1 MQEHPETATGTATA
15 TGIATDTSVAT
26 ESAISNATASAAG
39 DATASSN
46 DSSTG
51 NSTAS
56 SNGSATGAA
65 TAAAPRTA
73 SLELVKELPR
83 GSVGVVHQARNPQQN
98 RSVALRKFEVPE
110 WLDDGKELIQKILAE
125 AKAASALD
133 HPNIAKLYTCGY
145 KDFTLF
151 MTADFIEGQTL
162 RELMTKRQPEMSEVL
177 QMSKQL
183 LVALDYAHS
192 KGVCHH
198 FLNPSNIKILPD
210 GTLKLLDFGL
220 LRDKNL
226 LTQSPTKKLE
236 NEPYLSPEQVKHKP
250 VTGATNIFNA
260 ATIIYQLYTAR
271 SPFSGPHLGEV
282 DRNITDGNPHP
293 MQMAHPRVPE
303 EISRVVLKALAKNP
317 GERFA
322 SGQQFFAALEEAAKA
337 MPVPRANSTGSMPAY
352 KDGPGPNASQAIRVQ
367 PSPNGS
373 QSFKAAPGPNA
384 SQSFKAIP
392 GPNASQSFRA
402 MPSGAASQVIKAQ
415 TPGTVGTTYV
425 GPEKTGARKPVSTAN
440 HWKVVAA
447 VVGGLCL
454 IVVLALL
461 FQRHPAEQEDAA
473 TPPQSANAPAPF
485 SGKAEQAIEK
495 VKAAQEKAQD
505 IQEDKAHAAPVRAG
519 RSTRYAPAAPVAP
532 PTAKEGQLIVSSM
545 PMGAIV
551 EIEGRAG
558 QQWKAPQTV
567 PGLAA
572 GNYKV
577 TFKMPGYATETRTV
591 QVTGGART
599 PIDVRLS
606 AVKGFVTVASKP
618 AGGEIW
624 INGKDT
630 GKVTPIEFLVEPG
643 AQNIV
648 VRKQGYL
655 EASTDLKL
663 VAGQSVNYAP
673 SLMAAGRTDN
683 IRLVGG
689 SGVGKLLGNNGAGSG
704 MARIEIKTEPK
715 GAQVTING
723 TPLQKTTPLEVQ
735 LDAGNYDI
743 TIQKDGFKPIHE
755 SAIVGMDDRI
765 KIDRPL
771 SH

>member
-1 MQEHPETATGTATA
+1 MQENPETTTGTAE
-15 TGIATDTSVAT
+15 GIATDTSVAT
-26 ESAISNATASAAG
+26 ESAISNATASATG

-46 DSSTG
+46 G
-51 NSTAS
+51 N
-56 SNGSATGAA
+56 ATGAA
-65 TAAAPRTA
+65 AAAPRTA

-151 MTADFIEGQTL
+151 MTAEFVEGQTL
-162 RELMTKRQPEMSEVL
+162 RELMAKRQPEMSEVL
-177 QMSKQL
+177 QMAKQL
-183 LVALDYAHS
+183 LAALDYAHS
-192 KGVCHH
+192 KGVCHN
-198 FLNPSNIKILPD
+198 FLNPSNIKVLPD

-236 NEPYLSPEQVKHKP
+236 NEPYLCPEQVKNKP
-250 VTGATNIFNA
+250 MTRAGNIFNA
-260 ATIIYQLYTAR
+260 GTLIYQLYTAR

-282 DRNITDGNPHP
+282 DRSITDVMPHP

-317 GERFA
+317 AERHA
-322 SGQQFFAALEEAAKA
+322 SGQQFFDALEEAGKA
-337 MPVPRANSTGSMPAY
+337 VPVSRANSTGSMPAY

-367 PSPNGS
+367 PSPN
-373 QSFKAAPGPNA
+373 A
-384 SQSFKAIP
+384 SQSFKAMP

-402 MPSGAASQVIKAQ
+402 IPSGSASQAVKT

-461 FQRHPAEQEDAA
+461 FQRHPAEEEDAA
-473 TPPQSANAPAPF
+473 APSAAKSPAPF

-495 VKAAQEKAQD
+495 AKAAQDNAERSKPEPAS
-505 IQEDKAHAAPVRAG
+505 APARARAG
-519 RSTRYAPAAPVAP
+519 RSARYVPAAPVAP

-545 PMGAIV
+545 PMGATV
-551 EIEGRAG
+551 EIEGHAG
-558 QQWKAPQTV
+558 QWKAPQTV

-572 GNYKV
+572 GTYKV
-577 TFKMPGYATETRTV
+577 SFNMPGYATETRTV

-599 PIDVRLS
+599 PIDVRMV
-606 AVKGFVTVASKP
+606 AVKGFLTVASKP
-618 AGGEIW
+618 VGGEIW

-643 AQNIV
+643 AQTIV

-655 EASTDLKL
+655 EASTEVKL

-683 IRLVGG
+683 IRLVGS
-689 SGVGKLLGNNGAGSG
+689 SGVGKLLGNNGSGSG

-735 LDAGNYDI
+735 LEAGNYDI

>member
-15 TGIATDTSVAT
+15 TGIATDTSVANG
-26 ESAISNATASAAG
+26 E
-39 DATASSN
+39 
-46 DSSTG
+46 
-51 NSTAS
+51 STAS
-56 SNGSATGAA
+56 SNGSAT
-65 TAAAPRTA
+65 AAAPRTS

-98 RSVALRKFEVPE
+98 KSVALRKFEVPE
-110 WLDDGKELIQKILAE
+110 WLDDVNALIQKILAE

-133 HPNIAKLYTCGY
+133 HPNIAKLHTCGY
-145 KDFTLF
+145 KDCTVF
-151 MTADFIEGQTL
+151 MTAEFVEGQNL
-162 RELMTKRQPEMSEVL
+162 KEYMAKRQPEMSEVL
-177 QMSKQL
+177 QLAKQL
-183 LVALDYAHS
+183 LAALDYAHS
-192 KGVCHH
+192 KGVCHN

-236 NEPYLSPEQVKHKP
+236 NEPYLSPEQVKNKP
-250 VTGATNIFNA
+250 ADRAGNIFNA
-260 ATIIYQLYTAR
+260 ATLIYQLYTAR

-282 DRNITDGNPHP
+282 DRNITDVDPHP

-303 EISRVVLKALAKNP
+303 AISKVVLKALAKNP
-317 GERFA
+317 AARYS
-322 SGQQFFAALEEAAKA
+322 SGQQFFEALEEAAKA
-337 MPVPRANSTGSMPAY
+337 ASLARANSTGSMPAY
-352 KDGPGPNASQAIRVQ
+352 QDGPGPNASQSI
-367 PSPNGS
+367 
-373 QSFKAAPGPNA
+373 KAMPGPNA
-384 SQSFKAIP
+384 SQSFKAMP

-402 MPSGAASQVIKAQ
+402 MPSGSASQVVKQ
-415 TPGTVGTTYV
+415 PTPGTVGTTYV
-425 GPEKTGARKPVSTAN
+425 GPGERTSARKPVSTAN

-461 FQRHPAEQEDAA
+461 FQRHPAEEEDAA
-473 TPPQSANAPAPF
+473 TPSRSAANAPAPF
-485 SGKAEQAIEK
+485 NGKAEQAIEK
-495 VKAAQEKAQD
+495 AKAAQDDQGRSRSAS
-505 IQEDKAHAAPVRAG
+505 AAPAPARAG
-519 RSTRYAPAAPVAP
+519 KSTRYAPAAPVAP
-532 PTAKEGQLIVSSM
+532 PTASEGQLIVSSM
-545 PMGAIV
+545 PMGATV

-558 QQWKAPQTV
+558 QQWKAPQTI

-572 GNYKV
+572 GTYKI
-577 TFKMPGYATETRTV
+577 TFNMPGYATETRTV
-591 QVTGGART
+591 QVSGGART
-599 PIDVRLS
+599 PIDVRMV

-618 AGGEIW
+618 AGAEIW

-655 EASTDLKL
+655 EASTDVKL

-683 IRLVGG
+683 IRLVSGG
-689 SGVGKLLGNNGAGSG
+689 GVGKLLGNTNNGSG

-735 LDAGNYDI
+735 LEAGNYDI

-771 SH
+771 TH

>member
-1 MQEHPETATGTATA
+1 MQEHPETATGTAA
-15 TGIATDTSVAT
+15 GVATDT
-26 ESAISNATASAAG
+26 AISNATAVATG
-39 DATASSN
+39 D
-46 DSSTG
+46 
-51 NSTAS
+51 STAV
-56 SNGSATGAA
+56 SNGSANGAA

-98 RSVALRKFEVPE
+98 KFVALRKFEVPE
-110 WLDDGKELIQKILAE
+110 WLDDVSALIQKILAE

-145 KDFTLF
+145 KDCTVF
-151 MTADFIEGQTL
+151 MTAEFVEGQNL
-162 RELMTKRQPEMSEVL
+162 KEYMAKRQPEMSEVL
-177 QMSKQL
+177 QLAKQL
-183 LVALDYAHS
+183 LAALDYAHS
-192 KGVCHH
+192 KGVCHN

-226 LTQSPTKKLE
+226 LTQTPTKKLE
-236 NEPYLSPEQVKHKP
+236 NEPYLCPEQVKNKAADRA
-250 VTGATNIFNA
+250 GNIFNA
-260 ATIIYQLYTAR
+260 ATLIYQLYTAR
-271 SPFSGPHLGEV
+271 SPFHGPHLGEV
-282 DRNITDGNPHP
+282 DRSITDVDPHP

-303 EISRVVLKALAKNP
+303 AISKVVLKALAKNP
-317 GERFA
+317 AARYA
-322 SGQQFFAALEEAAKA
+322 SGQQFFDALEEAAKA
-337 MPVPRANSTGSMPAY
+337 APVSRANSTGSMPAY
-352 KDGPGPNASQAIRVQ
+352 QDGPGPNASQAIRVQ
-367 PSPNGS
+367 PSPN
-373 QSFKAAPGPNA
+373 A
-384 SQSFKAIP
+384 SQSFKAVP

-402 MPSGAASQVIKAQ
+402 VPSGSASQVVKQ
-415 TPGTVGTTYV
+415 PTPGTVGTTYV
-425 GPEKTGARKPVSTAN
+425 GPGERTSARKPVSTAN

-461 FQRHPAEQEDAA
+461 FQRHPAEEEDAA
-473 TPPQSANAPAPF
+473 APSAANTPAPF
-485 SGKAEQAIEK
+485 SGKAGQTIEK
-495 VKAAQEKAQD
+495 VKAAQDEGRSRSAS
-505 IQEDKAHAAPVRAG
+505 AAPAPARAG
-519 RSTRYAPAAPVAP
+519 RSARYAPAAPVAP
-532 PTAKEGQLIVSSM
+532 PTASEGQLIVSSM
-545 PMGAIV
+545 PMGATV

-558 QQWKAPQTV
+558 QQWKAPQTI

-572 GNYKV
+572 GTYKV
-577 TFKMPGYATETRTV
+577 SFNMPGYATETRTV
-591 QVTGGART
+591 QVSGGART
-599 PIDVRLS
+599 PIDVRMS

-618 AGGEIW
+618 AGAEIW

-683 IRLVGG
+683 IQLVGS
-689 SGVGKLLGNNGAGSG
+689 SGVGKLLGNKGNGSG

-735 LDAGNYDI
+735 LEAGNYDI

-771 SH
+771 TH

>member
-15 TGIATDTSVAT
+15 TGIATDSTVSG
-26 ESAISNATASAAG
+26 NA
-39 DATASSN
+39 
-46 DSSTG
+46 
-51 NSTAS
+51 TAS
-56 SNGSATGAA
+56 SNGSATGNALVSSNAAA

-110 WLDDGKELIQKILAE
+110 WLDDANELIQKILAE

-133 HPNIAKLYTCGY
+133 HPNIAKLHTCGY

-151 MTADFIEGQTL
+151 MTAEFIEGQNL
-162 RELMTKRQPEMSEVL
+162 KEYMAKRQPEMSEVL
-177 QMSKQL
+177 QMAKQL
-183 LVALDYAHS
+183 LAALDYAHS
-192 KGVCHH
+192 KGVCHN
-198 FLNPSNIKILPD
+198 FLNPYNIKVLPD

-282 DRNITDGNPHP
+282 DRAITDVNPHP

-303 EISRVVLKALAKNP
+303 EISKVVLKALAKNP
-317 GERFA
+317 AERYS

-337 MPVPRANSTGSMPAY
+337 APIARANSTGSMPAY
-352 KDGPGPNASQAIRVQ
+352 KDGPGPNASQAM
-367 PSPNGS
+367 
-373 QSFKAAPGPNA
+373 KAMPGPNA
-384 SQSFKAIP
+384 SQSFKAVP

-402 MPSGAASQVIKAQ
+402 TPSGSASQAVKVQ

-425 GPEKTGARKPVSTAN
+425 GPEKTSVRKPVSTAN

-461 FQRHPAEQEDAA
+461 FQRHPAEEEDAA
-473 TPPQSANAPAPF
+473 TPSAKAAAPF

-495 VKAAQEKAQD
+495 VKAAEEKAQD
-505 IQEDKAHAAPVRAG
+505 IQEGKAHAAPARAG
-519 RSTRYAPAAPVAP
+519 RSARYAPAAPVAP

-545 PMGAIV
+545 PMGATV
-551 EIEGRAG
+551 EIEGHTG

-572 GNYKV
+572 GTYKV
-577 TFKMPGYATETRTV
+577 TFNMPGYATETRTV

-599 PIDVRLS
+599 PLDVRMV

-618 AGGEIW
+618 AGAEIW

-643 AQNIV
+643 TQSIM

-683 IRLVGG
+683 IRLVGS
-689 SGVGKLLGNNGAGSG
+689 SGVGKLLGNNGSSSG

-723 TPLQKTTPLEVQ
+723 TPLQKTTPLEIQ
-735 LDAGNYDI
+735 LEAGNYDI

-765 KIDRPL
+765 KIERSL

>member
-1 MQEHPETATGTATA
+1 MMQEHPETTTGTATA
-15 TGIATDTSVAT
+15 TGVATDTG
-26 ESAISNATASAAG
+26 SANDTASA
-39 DATASSN
+39 TAN
-46 DSSTG
+46 AIGST
-51 NSTAS
+51 NT
-56 SNGSATGAA
+56 SATGNATGA
-65 TAAAPRTA
+65 ITAAAPRTDR
-73 SLELVKELPR
+73 LELVKELPR
-83 GSVGVVHQARNPQQN
+83 GSVGVVHHARNPQQN
-98 RSVALRKFEVPE
+98 RSVALRKFEIPE
-110 WLDDGKELIQKILAE
+110 WLDDVNGLLQKILAE

-133 HPNIAKLYTCGY
+133 HRNIARLNTCGY
-145 KDFTLF
+145 KDCTVF
-151 MTADFIEGQTL
+151 MTAEFIEGQNL
-162 RELMTKRQPEMSEVL
+162 KEYMAKRQPEMAEVL
-177 QMSKQL
+177 QFAKQL
-183 LVALDYAHS
+183 LAALDYAHC
-192 KGVCHH
+192 KGVFHH
-198 FLNPSNIKILPD
+198 FLNPTNIKVLPD

-250 VTGATNIFNA
+250 MTAATNLFNA

-271 SPFSGPHLGEV
+271 SPFNGPHLGEV
-282 DRNITDGNPHP
+282 DRAITDVDPHP

-303 EISRVVLKALAKNP
+303 AISKVVLKALAKNP
-317 GERFA
+317 AERFA
-322 SGQQFFAALEEAAKA
+322 RGQQFFAALEEASRAV
-337 MPVPRANSTGSMPAY
+337 PVSRANSTGSMPAY
-352 KDGPGPNASQAIRVQ
+352 QGGGPGPNASQAM
-367 PSPNGS
+367 
-373 QSFKAAPGPNA
+373 KAAPGPNA
-384 SQSFKAIP
+384 SQSFKAVP

-402 MPSGAASQVIKAQ
+402 MPSGSASQVVKAQ
-415 TPGTVGTTYV
+415 TPGTVGTTYI

-461 FQRHPAEQEDAA
+461 FQRHPAEEDNAA
-473 TPPQSANAPAPF
+473 APSRGAANAPAPF
-485 SGKAEQAIEK
+485 GRKAEQAIEK
-495 VKAAQEKAQD
+495 VKAAQDQD
-505 IQEDKAHAAPVRAG
+505 NDSQTSSAHAAPAHAG
-519 RSTRYAPAAPVAP
+519 KSARYAPAPVAP

-545 PMGAIV
+545 PMGATV

-572 GNYKV
+572 GTYKV
-577 TFKMPGYATETRTV
+577 TFNMPGYATETRTV

-599 PIDVRLS
+599 PIDVRMV

-618 AGGEIW
+618 AGAEIW

-655 EASTDLKL
+655 EASTELKL

-689 SGVGKLLGNNGAGSG
+689 SGVGKLLGNNNGNGSG

-735 LDAGNYDI
+735 LEAGNYDI